1 MLKKTQR
8 LQHKHYLK
16 GALGDK
22 TMKIKGQSKYL
33 RDTGLTRSTFRSMHL
48 TLHSM
53 QAEVSKATF
62 ELSKDP

>member
-1 MLKKTQR
+1 MNYTFNAKKKKFKDFSTNIT
-8 LQHKHYLK
+8 LG

-22 TMKIKGQSKYL
+22 TMKIKGQCKYL

-53 QAEVSKATF
+53 
-62 ELSKDP
+62 